1 MNTNFF
7 RESCASKLDQLGPNS
22 ARMSAFVGLDGFV
35 DEILQVVS
43 LRRSADDFDRFTTI
57 TDFATRLLEAAGR
70 STNVELVQE
79 RVKLGG
85 NGPIMANA
93 LATFGLDV
101 TYLGCLGYPTLHP
114 VFHDFAARAK
124 VHSICEPGKTDA
136 LEFSDGKVMLGKHYT
151 LKEVN
156 WKNIEERYGRA
167 PFTEQLGGATLVAFV
182 NWTMLPYM
190 SAIWETVLDELCP
203 SLNGPKRTI
212 FFDLADPQKRSD
224 SDILHAMELV
234 QRFQKY
240 FNVIL
245 GLNEKEAEHVGRV
258 LGFPADHLDREGLSI
273 LTGQIYNSMR
283 IDTLVVHP
291 VRYAIAAGPEGVI
304 SVDGP
309 VVTKPK
315 ITTGA
320 GDHFNSGF
328 CLGKLLGL
336 SNEASLLCGV
346 STSGF
351 YVRSAQSPTL
361 PDLSGMMREWPGA

>member
-1 MNTNFF
+1 MNTRFF
-7 RESCASKLDQLGPNS
+7 RESCATKLDQLGPAS
-22 ARMSAFVGLDGFV
+22 ARMTAFVGLDGFV

-43 LRRSADDFDRFTTI
+43 MRRTANDYDRFTTI
-57 TDFATRLLEAAGR
+57 TQFATRLLEAANR
-70 STNVELVQE
+70 STNIELVSE

-101 TYLGCLGYPTLHP
+101 TYLGCLGYPTIHP
-114 VFHDFAARAK
+114 IFQEFAERAK

-136 LEFSDGKVMLGKHYT
+136 LEFTDGKLMLGKHYP
-151 LKEVN
+151 LKDVTWN
-156 WKNIEERYGRA
+156 NIQERFGRA
-167 PFTEQLGGATLVAFV
+167 AFSERFGGATLVAFV

-190 SAIWETVLDELCP
+190 SEIWESLLLELCP
-203 SLNGPKRTI
+203 LLTGPRRFI

-224 SDILHAMELV
+224 SDIKHAMELI
-234 QRFQKY
+234 QKFQKH
-240 FNVIL
+240 FDVIL

-258 LGFPADHLDREGLSI
+258 LGFEADHLSREGLI
-273 LTGQIYNSMR
+273 KLTAQIYETLH

-291 VRYAIAAGPEGVI
+291 VRYAIAAGPNGVVD
-304 SVDGP
+304 VDGP
-309 VVTKPK
+309 VILAPK

-336 SNEASLLCGV
+336 SNEESLLCGV

-351 YVRSAQSPTL
+351 YVHSALSPTL
-361 PDLSGMMREWPGA
+361 PDISGMMREWPGA